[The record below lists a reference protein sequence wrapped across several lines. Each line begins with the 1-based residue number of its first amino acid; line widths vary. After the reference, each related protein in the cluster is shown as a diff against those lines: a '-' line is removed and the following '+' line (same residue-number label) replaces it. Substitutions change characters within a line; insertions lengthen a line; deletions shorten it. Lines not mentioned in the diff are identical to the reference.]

1 MKQMKLKLAAILALS
16 ILSFPVYAQLTP
28 AQQTEFQ
35 KRYESLQNKYN
46 VSYNKLRDL
55 TEFQEFLK
63 TQQEI
68 ADFNKEVQAA
78 NVAAQKATPTPAAPA
93 KK

>member
-1 MKQMKLKLAAILALS
+1 MKLKLAAILTLS

-35 KRYESLQNKYN
+35 KHYEALQNKYN
-46 VSYNKLRDL
+46 VAYNKLRDL
-55 TEFQEFLK
+55 SEFQDFLK

-68 ADFNKEVQAA
+68 AEFNKEVQAA
-78 NVAAQKATPTPAAPA
+78 NQKAATPTPAVPA